1 MIEKVNET
9 ENKRQKLVLEDR
21 RLLCLSGVKEV
32 EAFSDREVVLNT
44 NLGKLSVKG
53 EGLKINK
60 LNVDTGDFSVNG
72 HVVSMTYSK
81 ASQNSGSFFEKLFR

>member
-1 MIEKVNET
+1 MVEKVNET
-9 ENKRQKLVLEDR
+9 EN
-21 RLLCLSGVKEV
+21 
-32 EAFSDREVVLNT
+32 REVVLNT

-81 ASQNSGSFFEKLFR
+81 ASQNGGSFFEKLFR

>member
-1 MIEKVNET
+1 MIEKVSET

-21 RLLCLSGVKEV
+21 GLLCLNGVKEV

-44 NLGKLSVKG
+44 NLGKLTVRG

-72 HVVSMTYSK
+72 HVVSMLYSK
-81 ASQNSGSFFEKLFR
+81 TSQSNAGFFEKLFR